1 MATNQNYPHFLQN
14 APCGEDLFEGK
25 SHKAIAKNIKK
36 LILSNDTCRV
46 IGIDGGWGSGK
57 SNLIKLV
64 KKATGRRYKY

>member
-1 MATNQNYPHFLQN
+1 MATNRNYPHFLQN

-25 SHKAIAKNIKK
+25 SHKTIAKNIKK

-57 SNLIKLV
+57 SN
-64 KKATGRRYKY
+64 